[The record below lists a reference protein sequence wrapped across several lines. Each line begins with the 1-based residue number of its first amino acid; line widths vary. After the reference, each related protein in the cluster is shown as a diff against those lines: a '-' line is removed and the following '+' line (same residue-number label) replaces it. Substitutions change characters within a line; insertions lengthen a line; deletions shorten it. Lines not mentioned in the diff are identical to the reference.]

1 MRFSPKR
8 LVGSSRGI
16 AGLFRGVTGFFRGIT
31 CLFRGIIGLFREIIS
46 LSRVILGI
54 GLLSTPSIAF
64 AAPPSLDLAT
74 TFGSLIF
81 VIAFILFI
89 AWLLKRMQVPAMSNQ
104 QGLAI
109 VRQIPVGTKERI
121 AIVQAGD
128 EQFLVGI
135 TTQSIQ
141 LISKLDKPL
150 TQEMLE
156 KSTFSSQ
163 LSQLIKKD
171 ANK

>member
-1 MRFSPKR
+1 M
-8 LVGSSRGI
+8 
-16 AGLFRGVTGFFRGIT
+16 GV
-31 CLFRGIIGLFREIIS
+31 
-46 LSRVILGI
+46 
-54 GLLSTPSIAF
+54 GLLTAPSIAL
-64 AAPPSLDLAT
+64 AATPPSLDLAT

-156 KSTFSSQ
+156 KVHFQVSFPS
-163 LSQLIKKD
+163 
-171 ANK
+171 

>member
-1 MRFSPKR
+1 MGLISQGLTGLPHGFTG
-8 LVGSSRGI
+8 VVRGLI
-16 AGLFRGVTGFFRGIT
+16 GVGLFSI
-31 CLFRGIIGLFREIIS
+31 
-46 LSRVILGI
+46 
-54 GLLSTPSIAF
+54 PSIAF
-64 AAPPSLDLAT
+64 AAAPPSLDLAT

>member
-1 MRFSPKR
+1 MGFLSQR
-8 LVGSSRGI
+8 LAGSSLGM
-16 AGLFRGVTGFFRGIT
+16 TG
-31 CLFRGIIGLFREIIS
+31 
-46 LSRVILGI
+46 LSRRVLGV
-54 GLLSTPSIAF
+54 GLLATPSIAF
-64 AAPPSLDLAT
+64 AATPPSLDLAT

-109 VRQIPVGTKERI
+109 IRQIPVGTKERI

>member
-1 MRFSPKR
+1 MSLLSQR
-8 LVGSSRGI
+8 LTGLLKVG
-16 AGLFRGVTGFFRGIT
+16 
-31 CLFRGIIGLFREIIS
+31 
-46 LSRVILGI
+46 LGI
-54 GLLSTPSIAF
+54 GLLTTPSIAF
-64 AAPPSLDLAT
+64 AATPPSLDLAT

-163 LSQLIKKD
+163 LSQLMKKD

>member
-1 MRFSPKR
+1 MSLLSQR
-8 LVGSSRGI
+8 L
-16 AGLFRGVTGFFRGIT
+16 AGLLKVGLGVW
-31 CLFRGIIGLFREIIS
+31 
-46 LSRVILGI
+46 
-54 GLLSTPSIAF
+54 LLTVPSIAF
-64 AAPPSLDLAT
+64 AATPPSLDLAT

-81 VIAFILFI
+81 VIALILFI

-163 LSQLIKKD
+163 LSQLMKKD

>member
-1 MRFSPKR
+1 MRLSSLR
-8 LVGSSRGI
+8 LTNFPQ
-16 AGLFRGVTGFFRGIT
+16 GLK
-31 CLFRGIIGLFREIIS
+31 S
-46 LSRVILGI
+46 LSRAIVGM
-54 GLLSTPSIAF
+54 GLLSIPSVAF
-64 AAPPSLDLAT
+64 AATPPSLDLAT

-141 LISKLDKPL
+141 LISKLYKPL

-163 LSQLIKKD
+163 LSQLMKKD

>member
-1 MRFSPKR
+1 MRFSPIS

-16 AGLFRGVTGFFRGIT
+16 AGLFRGMT
-31 CLFRGIIGLFREIIS
+31 CLFREITS
-46 LSRVILGI
+46 LSRGTLGI

>member
-1 MRFSPKR
+1 MSFLSQR
-8 LVGSSRGI
+8 LAGSFLGMTGLLRGI
-16 AGLFRGVTGFFRGIT
+16 LGV
-31 CLFRGIIGLFREIIS
+31 
-46 LSRVILGI
+46 
-54 GLLSTPSIAF
+54 GLLTVPSIAF
-64 AAPPSLDLAT
+64 AATPPSLDLAT

>member
-1 MRFSPKR
+1 MSFLSQR
-8 LVGSSRGI
+8 LAGSSLGMT
-16 AGLFRGVTGFFRGIT
+16 GLFRRVLGV
-31 CLFRGIIGLFREIIS
+31 
-46 LSRVILGI
+46 
-54 GLLSTPSIAF
+54 GLLATPSIAF
-64 AAPPSLDLAT
+64 AATPPSLDLAT

-109 VRQIPVGTKERI
+109 IRQIPVGTKERI

>member
-1 MRFSPKR
+1 MSLSSLR
-8 LVGSSRGI
+8 LTNFPQ
-16 AGLFRGVTGFFRGIT
+16 GLK
-31 CLFRGIIGLFREIIS
+31 S
-46 LSRVILGI
+46 LSRAIVGM
-54 GLLSTPSIAF
+54 GLLSIPSVAF
-64 AAPPSLDLAT
+64 AATPPSLDLAT

-163 LSQLIKKD
+163 LSQLMKKD

>member
-1 MRFSPKR
+1 MRLSSLR
-8 LVGSSRGI
+8 LTNFPQ
-16 AGLFRGVTGFFRGIT
+16 GLK
-31 CLFRGIIGLFREIIS
+31 S
-46 LSRVILGI
+46 LSRAIVGM
-54 GLLSTPSIAF
+54 GLLSIPSVAF
-64 AAPPSLDLAT
+64 AATPLSLDLAT

-163 LSQLIKKD
+163 LSQLMKKD

>member
-1 MRFSPKR
+1 MRLSSLR
-8 LVGSSRGI
+8 LTSLPQ
-16 AGLFRGVTGFFRGIT
+16 GLK
-31 CLFRGIIGLFREIIS
+31 S
-46 LSRVILGI
+46 LSRAIVGM
-54 GLLSTPSIAF
+54 GLLSIPSVAF
-64 AAPPSLDLAT
+64 AATPPSLDLAT

-163 LSQLIKKD
+163 LSQLMKKD

>member
-1 MRFSPKR
+1 MGLLPQRVTGLP
-8 LVGSSRGI
+8 RGLTGVVRGLI
-16 AGLFRGVTGFFRGIT
+16 GVGLFSI
-31 CLFRGIIGLFREIIS
+31 
-46 LSRVILGI
+46 
-54 GLLSTPSIAF
+54 PSIAF
-64 AAPPSLDLAT
+64 AATPPSLDLAT

>member
-1 MRFSPKR
+1 M
-8 LVGSSRGI
+8 
-16 AGLFRGVTGFFRGIT
+16 
-31 CLFRGIIGLFREIIS
+31 
-46 LSRVILGI
+46 
-54 GLLSTPSIAF
+54 GLLSQGLTGLPRGFTGVVRGLIGVGLFSIPSIAF
-64 AAPPSLDLAT
+64 AAAPPSLDLAT

>member
-1 MRFSPKR
+1 MRLSSLR
-8 LVGSSRGI
+8 LTNF
-16 AGLFRGVTGFFRGIT
+16 AQGLK
-31 CLFRGIIGLFREIIS
+31 S
-46 LSRVILGI
+46 LSRVIVGM
-54 GLLSTPSIAF
+54 GLLSISSVAF
-64 AAPPSLDLAT
+64 AATPPSLDLAT

-81 VIAFILFI
+81 VIALILFI

-163 LSQLIKKD
+163 LSQLMKKD

>member
-1 MRFSPKR
+1 MSFLSQR
-8 LVGSSRGI
+8 LAGSSLGM
-16 AGLFRGVTGFFRGIT
+16 TG
-31 CLFRGIIGLFREIIS
+31 
-46 LSRVILGI
+46 LSRRVLGV
-54 GLLSTPSIAF
+54 GLLATPSIAF
-64 AAPPSLDLAT
+64 AATPPSLDLAT

-109 VRQIPVGTKERI
+109 IRQIPVGTKERI

>member
-1 MRFSPKR
+1 MGLISQG
-8 LVGSSRGI
+8 LTGSSHGFTGVVRGLI
-16 AGLFRGVTGFFRGIT
+16 GVGLFSI
-31 CLFRGIIGLFREIIS
+31 
-46 LSRVILGI
+46 
-54 GLLSTPSIAF
+54 PSIAF
-64 AAPPSLDLAT
+64 AAAPPSLDLAT

>member
-1 MRFSPKR
+1 MSAPY
-8 LVGSSRGI
+8 
-16 AGLFRGVTGFFRGIT
+16 A
-31 CLFRGIIGLFREIIS
+31 
-46 LSRVILGI
+46 
-54 GLLSTPSIAF
+54 AF
-64 AAPPSLDLAT
+64 AADAASLDLAT
-74 TFGSLIF
+74 TLGSLLF
-81 VIAFILFI
+81 VIAFILFL
-89 AWLLKRMQVPAMSNQ
+89 AWLLKRMQVPSMANQ

-121 AIVQAGD
+121 AIVQAGE

-135 TTQSIQ
+135 TTHSIQ
-141 LISKLDKPL
+141 LISKLEQPL

-156 KSTFSSQ
+156 KNSFSTQ

>member
-1 MRFSPKR
+1 MSFLSQR
-8 LVGSSRGI
+8 LAGSS
-16 AGLFRGVTGFFRGIT
+16 
-31 CLFRGIIGLFREIIS
+31 
-46 LSRVILGI
+46 LGMT
-54 GLLSTPSIAF
+54 GLLRGTLGVGLLAVPSIAF
-64 AAPPSLDLAT
+64 AATPPSLDLAT

>member
-1 MRFSPKR
+1 MSFLFQR
-8 LVGSSRGI
+8 LANSSLGMTELLRGT
-16 AGLFRGVTGFFRGIT
+16 LGV
-31 CLFRGIIGLFREIIS
+31 
-46 LSRVILGI
+46 
-54 GLLSTPSIAF
+54 GLLTAPSIAL
-64 AAPPSLDLAT
+64 AATPPSLDLAT

>member
-1 MRFSPKR
+1 MRLSSLR
-8 LVGSSRGI
+8 LTNF
-16 AGLFRGVTGFFRGIT
+16 AQGLK
-31 CLFRGIIGLFREIIS
+31 S
-46 LSRVILGI
+46 LSRAIVGM
-54 GLLSTPSIAF
+54 GLLSIPSVAF
-64 AAPPSLDLAT
+64 AATPPSLDLAT

-163 LSQLIKKD
+163 LSQLMKKD

>member
-1 MRFSPKR
+1 MSFLSQR
-8 LVGSSRGI
+8 LACSSLGM
-16 AGLFRGVTGFFRGIT
+16 TGF
-31 CLFRGIIGLFREIIS
+31 
-46 LSRVILGI
+46 SRRVLGV
-54 GLLSTPSIAF
+54 GLLATPSIAF
-64 AAPPSLDLAT
+64 AATPPSLDLAT

-109 VRQIPVGTKERI
+109 IRQIPVGTKERI

>member
-1 MRFSPKR
+1 MTNF
-8 LVGSSRGI
+8 SRGMKS
-16 AGLFRGVTGFFRGIT
+16 LFRGMTG
-31 CLFRGIIGLFREIIS
+31 
-46 LSRVILGI
+46 LSRRVLGV
-54 GLLSTPSIAF
+54 GLLATPSIAF
-64 AAPPSLDLAT
+64 AATPPSLDLAT

-109 VRQIPVGTKERI
+109 IRQIPVGTKERI

>member
-1 MRFSPKR
+1 MGLISQGLTGLPHGFTG
-8 LVGSSRGI
+8 VVRGLI
-16 AGLFRGVTGFFRGIT
+16 GVGLFSI
-31 CLFRGIIGLFREIIS
+31 
-46 LSRVILGI
+46 
-54 GLLSTPSIAF
+54 PSIAF
-64 AAPPSLDLAT
+64 AAAPPSLDLAT

-104 QGLAI
+104 QGLSI

>member
-1 MRFSPKR
+1 MSLSSLR
-8 LVGSSRGI
+8 LK
-16 AGLFRGVTGFFRGIT
+16 
-31 CLFRGIIGLFREIIS
+31 S
-46 LSRVILGI
+46 LSRAIVGM
-54 GLLSTPSIAF
+54 GLLSIPSVAF
-64 AAPPSLDLAT
+64 AATPPSLDLAT

-89 AWLLKRMQVPAMSNQ
+89 AWLLKRMQVPTMSNQ
-104 QGLAI
+104 QGLVI

-163 LSQLIKKD
+163 LSQLMKKD

>member
-1 MRFSPKR
+1 MSFLSQR
-8 LVGSSRGI
+8 LS
-16 AGLFRGVTGFFRGIT
+16 
-31 CLFRGIIGLFREIIS
+31 
-46 LSRVILGI
+46 
-54 GLLSTPSIAF
+54 GLLRGSLGVGLIFTPSIAF
-64 AAPPSLDLAT
+64 AATPPSLDLAT

>member
-1 MRFSPKR
+1 MRLSSLR
-8 LVGSSRGI
+8 LTNF
-16 AGLFRGVTGFFRGIT
+16 AQGLK
-31 CLFRGIIGLFREIIS
+31 S
-46 LSRVILGI
+46 LPRVIVGM
-54 GLLSTPSIAF
+54 GLLSIPSVAF
-64 AAPPSLDLAT
+64 AATPPSLDLAT

-163 LSQLIKKD
+163 LSQLMKKD